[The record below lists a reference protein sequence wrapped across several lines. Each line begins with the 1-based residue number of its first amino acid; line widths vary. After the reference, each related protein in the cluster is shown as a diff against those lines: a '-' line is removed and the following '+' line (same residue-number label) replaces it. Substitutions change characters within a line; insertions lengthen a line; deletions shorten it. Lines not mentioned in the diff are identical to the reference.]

1 MLIALYTALNERR
14 REIAI
19 LRAVGLHARQIFAL
33 ILVESTLIAAV
44 GTALGIAAVYSLLFA
59 LHTTIED
66 RFGLPVALVGLS
78 TRVEIYGLVTVLSA
92 TLFGAIPAFRAYR
105 NSLIDGLNSH

>member
-44 GTALGIAAVYSLLFA
+44 GTVLGIAAVYSLLFM

-78 TRVEIYGLVTVLSA
+78 TRVEIYALVTVLGA
-92 TLFGAIPAFRAYR
+92 TLLGAIPAFRAYR
-105 NSLIDGLNSH
+105 NSLIDGLNSQ